1 MEISELQRS
10 KTLVVIAMC
19 MLLSFSFSRGLEM
32 LMINHLTEHTM
43 TSTENIVASNYQ
55 NQLMTIR
62 TTKHLYADHLQM
74 VAEVRRDTDKN
85 KEYEILSE
93 MPTIKRAEQKEYVR
107 TTSNQTTASSS
118 TMESAQA
125 WVDENWEPSQGHLT
139 RSGGVFRGPSGKETY
154 YNLNMSRIVQ
164 IMRDLGYSEE
174 EYPYWVRE
182 DGCKMLG
189 NYIMVA
195 ADLTIRPR
203 GTILETSLGT
213 AIVCDTGTFAQ
224 TNPLQIDIAVNW

>member
-1 MEISELQRS
+1 
-10 KTLVVIAMC
+10 
-19 MLLSFSFSRGLEM
+19 
-32 LMINHLTEHTM
+32 M
-43 TSTENIVASNYQ
+43 TSTESIVASNHQ

-62 TTKHLYADHLQM
+62 TTENLYIGHTQM
-74 VAEVRRDTDKN
+74 VTEVNRDTDKN
-85 KEYEILSE
+85 KEHEILSE
-93 MPTIKRAEQKEYVR
+93 MPATKRTEQKELVE

-118 TMESAQA
+118 SIMESAQA
-125 WVDENWEPSQGHLT
+125 WVNENWDPSQGHLT

-189 NYIMVA
+189 DYIIVA